1 MEPPSPRRAVGVNPI
16 PSTFI
21 DSSTRT
27 FSALI
32 EERANKKR
40 ETTVILSY
48 VKKQAASALQRNS
61 KWFYLQIYLEK
72 GETEEINGDRGFI

>member
-1 MEPPSPRRAVGVNPI
+1 MEPPSPRQSVGVNPF
-16 PSTFI
+16 PSIFI
-21 DSSTRT
+21 NGSTRT

-48 VKKQAASALQRNS
+48 VKKQAASVLQRNS
-61 KWFYLQIYLEK
+61 NWFSLQIYLEK
-72 GETEEINGDRGFI
+72 GETEEINGDRGSI